1 MCFLFPLP
9 VIFPSV
15 TALSSFLSCTEH
27 LASPSVG
34 TLVTWSFYL
43 PTLQLPHSCTRPSL
57 SVSPLS
63 TGQAF
68 KSNSSATSSQSLPCF
83 PLQCVSASQS
93 LVSAWLFVSL
103 AVALHFPCLPE
114 CLSVFE
120 SFYLQSPA
128 EYLQTQC
135 EAQET
140 FALMLGSRGMW
151 PPVT

>member
-34 TLVTWSFYL
+34 TLVTWSCLIAYFAA
-43 PTLQLPHSCTRPSL
+43 PTLLHRPSL

-63 TGQAF
+63 TEQAF
-68 KSNSSATSSQSLPCF
+68 KPNSSATSSQSLLCF
-83 PLQCVSASQS
+83 PLQCVRASQS
-93 LVSAWLFVSL
+93 LVSAWLFVSP
-103 AVALHFPCLPE
+103 AVALHSPCLPE
-114 CLSVFE
+114 CLSIFE